1 MEKEFKLSIMTPQKN
16 FFYGKISQMNL
27 EIANGRIG
35 ILSNHIPIISSIKTS
50 LFSIIE
56 KGILKE
62 GVIIGGII
70 YMNGESALVITSKVK
85 WLNDVNVKDAKKR
98 LSYYQKLLN
107 NSNSKKISNSER
119 KMIESKIIYYTKQIN

>member
-1 MEKEFKLSIMTPQKN
+1 MEKEFNLSIMTPKKN
-16 FFYGKISQMNL
+16 FFYGNITQINL

-56 KGILKE
+56 KGVLKE

-70 YMNGESALVITSKVK
+70 HMDGEKALIITPKVK
-85 WLNDVNVKDAKKR
+85 WLNDVNLKDAKKR
-98 LSYYQKLLN
+98 LQYYEELLN
-107 NSNSKKISNSER
+107 KSKKISNSER
-119 KMIESKIIYYTKQIN
+119 KIIKNKIIYYKKQIE